1 LAGRIAAILPWGKTP
16 CASALYKPCAQAQNR
31 WQSGGQHVRYM
42 HSGAISFGVGLA
54 VAAYPA
60 AAEVPLVQVVAL
72 THRCTAD
79 ALRVSDDKGCLR
91 PLHSL
96 PERSGG

>member
-1 LAGRIAAILPWGKTP
+1 
-16 CASALYKPCAQAQNR
+16 
-31 WQSGGQHVRYM
+31 M
-42 HSGAISFGVGLA
+42 HGDAISFGVGLTA
-54 VAAYPA
+54 AAYPA

-72 THRCTAD
+72 THGCTTNAF
-79 ALRVSDDKGCLR
+79 RFSDGKGCLR